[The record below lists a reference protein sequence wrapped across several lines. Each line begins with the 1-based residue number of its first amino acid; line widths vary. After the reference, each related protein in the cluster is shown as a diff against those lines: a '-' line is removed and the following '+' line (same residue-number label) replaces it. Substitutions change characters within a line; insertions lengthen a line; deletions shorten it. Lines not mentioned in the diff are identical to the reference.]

1 MRGDQEEEEAEDE
14 ISSHKTVVTK
24 FLNKVTFPFAFYWEV
39 LISSTLLVDSFHDL
53 VTRQLTTLRHFY

>member
-24 FLNKVTFPFAFYWEV
+24 FLNKVTFLFAFYWEV